1 MDLLQGEKLFPQ
13 MKSSHVDSSLNVH
26 LRTNQR
32 FFFRAVRVIKLISK
46 DSIDEC
52 ILQLGQKKLKLEQ
65 DMTAAGQGEQ
75 IHPPRKC
82 SNS

>member
-75 IHPPRKC
+75 IHPHRKC